1 MSWIESIAPT
11 VASCLGGPLAGL
23 AIEGVSK
30 ALGIDADKVQETINS
45 GKMTSDQ
52 IAALQLAETNLK
64 AKAQELGL
72 DFEQLAIQDRK
83 SARDMQ
89 ISTNSFIPPVLSV
102 MIVVAWAAIQF
113 FLLTHVIEP
122 TMRELI
128 ARVLGTLDGALMLVL
143 SFYFGSSSGSQN
155 KDSMLHNSTPIL
167 PFTTK

>member
-45 GKMTSDQ
+45 GKMTADQ

-64 AKAQELGL
+64 SKAQELGL
-72 DFEQLAIQDRK
+72 DFEQLATADRK

-89 ISTNSFIPPVLSV
+89 INTKSWIPPLLSIGV
-102 MIVVAWAAIQF
+102 TVGFFGILWGLMYGQIQHAPQIDIM
-113 FLLTHVIEP
+113 LGS
-122 TMRELI
+122 
-128 ARVLGTLDGALMLVL
+128 LGTAWTGIIG
-143 SFYFGSSSGSQN
+143 FYFGSSASSQN
-155 KDSMLHNSTPIL
+155 KDQLLHQSTPI
-167 PFTTK
+167 K

>member
-1 MSWIESIAPT
+1 MDWLKTLAPT
-11 VASCLGGPLAGL
+11 IASCLGGPLAGMAVE
-23 AIEGVSK
+23 AISK
-30 ALGIDADKVQETINS
+30 SLGIDPNAVQDTINS
-45 GKMTSDQ
+45 GKLTADQ
-52 IAALQLAETNLK
+52 IASIQSAEIALK
-64 AKAQELGL
+64 AKAQEMSL
-72 DFEQLAIQDRK
+72 DFETLATQDRK

-102 MIVVAWAAIQF
+102 MIVLAWAAIQF

-155 KDSMLHNSTPIL
+155 KDSMLHNSTPVS
-167 PFTTK
+167 K